1 MPVLRGGVH
10 EVKTSILTINQIEGF
25 HRWPQAPVYLAYLRD
40 RHRHVFTVECEF
52 DVSHD
57 DRDIEIIS
65 MQHQI
70 AEYFRGTY
78 GNPAELG
85 DMSCEAIAR
94 GILEYYPKCR
104 SVTVREDGFGGGRV
118 RRCF

>member
-1 MPVLRGGVH
+1 M
-10 EVKTSILTINQIEGF
+10 
-25 HRWPQAPVYLAYLRD
+25 
-40 RHRHVFTVECEF
+40 VECEF

-70 AEYFRGTY
+70 SAYFRETY
-78 GNPAELG
+78 GSPAELH
-85 DMSCEAIAR
+85 DLSCEAIAR

-104 SVTVREDGFGGGRV
+104 AVTVREDGFGGGRAV
-118 RRCF
+118 RGWP